1 MLKYKSR
8 KTVTKRSLQS
18 SCQKIWTVRKL
29 RMRQGVNVT
38 TSPRDSAEG
47 GCEGVG
53 SRSDCQLIDT
63 TGRCLLLCDTWLVDT
78 SIKPS
83 PPYIPETTLSPSATL
98 VGSPIRAMFNCNP
111 PFSVSLEPNI
121 TILVSFDR

>member
-1 MLKYKSR
+1 MKNKSM
-8 KTVTKRSLQS
+8 KTVTKHCLQS
-18 SCQKIWTVRKL
+18 SCHQIWTVRKL

-53 SRSDCQLIDT
+53 SRSDCQLIDK

-83 PPYIPETTLSPSATL
+83 PPYIPETTLSPSTTL
-98 VGSPIRAMFNCNP
+98 VSSPIRAMFNCNP
-111 PFSVSLEPNI
+111 PFSVRLEPNI
-121 TILVSFDR
+121 TILVSFNS